1 MASIIQQY
9 LSVGQNPSDIPA
21 VKVRKSFLVFLA
33 TFMSCG
39 GIIWGS
45 IALAYGL
52 IWQSFIPYGYVAIS
66 VVNLLLFGMLKE
78 FNFARSVQLLI
89 SLLLPF
95 LFQWSL
101 GGFFA
106 SGLIMLWA
114 ILAVT
119 SAPALGSVKFSL
131 IWMLLYVIL
140 GIVSFNYDNFFVS
153 NKPEILLDH
162 SLLFLT
168 LNTLVISSIVFGLVI
183 FYVGQSQKAQQ
194 EAQAI
199 NDKLKQVSIQLK
211 KKNQQ
216 LATAQEELKESNK
229 QLEESKVNLERINEK
244 QQNINHMLMKD
255 QGYLKASEFK
265 EDEPNEDDEEE
276 EFFS

>member
-1 MASIIQQY
+1 MASVIQQY
-9 LSVGQNPSDIPA
+9 LSIGQTPSDIPA

-52 IWQSFIPYGYVAIS
+52 VWQSFIPYGYVAIS
-66 VVNLLLFGMLKE
+66 LVNILLFGMLKE
-78 FNFARSVQLLI
+78 FNFARSVQLFI

-101 GGFFA
+101 GGFFS

-119 SAPALGSVKFSL
+119 SAPALGGVKFSL
-131 IWMLLYVIL
+131 IWMGLYLVL
-140 GIVSFNYDNFFVS
+140 GIASFNYDGFFVS
-153 NKPEILLDH
+153 NKPEILADQ

-216 LATAQEELKESNK
+216 LATAQDELKESNMK
-229 QLEESKVNLERINEK
+229 LEESKVNLERINEK
-244 QQNINHMLMKD
+244 QQHINHMLMKD
-255 QGYLKASEFK
+255 QGYFDKKENPEK
-265 EDEPNEDDEEE
+265 EDGEEE
-276 EFFS
+276 EFLS